1 VMDQTYSPFATAP
14 AVNHRPA
21 FDALWEKAVNH
32 GVFLLYLSLLIL
44 LLSTIDNGPLGDLV
58 KCCWLISFSALA
70 LINIG
75 SAFVAYIASL
85 ALYSPLH
92 YESMFPLLQ
101 RPDNLAM
108 PILFAAMV
116 FQVLSRNRPLRSVNP
131 YVAVLIVYFLV
142 HGLVFAPAHSAA
154 LIRNLIPFLACL
166 FAAWIG
172 FGRQEIKAFEDGL
185 IVLAWY
191 SGFVSILERTP
202 FVDRVLPFWIGD
214 PSLRPFDLYQ
224 DQWLDLHRSGGPL
237 LQPAFNGLL
246 IGMVLLIIVL
256 RSRKGITPYH
266 AFAVFFCLAGAFCTY
281 TRGVM
286 LSILLAM
293 LWFPGWPKD
302 KKQANKRRLMLLGSA
317 LVVLAAGLAAGGS
330 AVHDR
335 LGDSDNI
342 FYRFQLWGAALRLV
356 VAHPVT
362 GVGFFNFGTAMGT
375 VQQGFG
381 SLQREYRNIETGV
394 ASHNTALT
402 VVVEFGVPGLLIF
415 ILAFWKLVQRASE
428 NCSKFIGVQ
437 GASWIIAFTIVY
449 VFNSQFISCFEVTVN
464 TIFFGTL
471 GIFAGAREPFA

>member
-1 VMDQTYSPFATAP
+1 MQQSYSSFATAP
-14 AVNHRPA
+14 AVDHGPA
-21 FDALWEKAVNH
+21 FEGLWDKAVNH

-58 KCCWLISFSALA
+58 KCCWLLSFAALA
-70 LINIG
+70 FINIG
-75 SAFVAYIASL
+75 SAFVAYIGSL

-108 PILFAAMV
+108 PILFAAMA
-116 FQVLSRNRPLRSVNP
+116 FQGLSRNRQLRSVNP
-131 YVAVLIVYFLV
+131 YVAVLIVYFLA
-142 HGLVFAPAHSAA
+142 HGLIFAPEHSAA
-154 LIRNLIPFLACL
+154 LIRNIIPFLACL
-166 FAAWIG
+166 LAAWIG
-172 FGRQEIKAFEDGL
+172 FGAEEIKAFEDGL

-191 SGFVSILERTP
+191 SGLVSILERTP
-202 FVDRVLPFWIGD
+202 FVDRVLPLWIGD

-266 AFAVFFCLAGAFCTY
+266 MFATFLCLAGAFFTY
-281 TRGVM
+281 TRGVW
-286 LSILLAM
+286 LSILLAL
-293 LWFPGWPKD
+293 LWFPGWAQS
-302 KKQANKRRLMLLGSA
+302 KQQARKRRFMLVGGA
-317 LVVLAAGLAAGGS
+317 LLVLVAGLAAGGS
-330 AVHDR
+330 ATHER
-335 LGDSDNI
+335 LEDSDNI

-356 VAHPVT
+356 AKHPVT

-381 SLQREYRNIETGV
+381 SLEREYREIETGV

-402 VVVEFGVPGLLIF
+402 VLVEFGMPGFVIF
-415 ILAFWKLVQRASE
+415 ILAFWKLVQRARE
-428 NCSKFIGVQ
+428 NCSKFLGVP
-437 GASWIIAFTIVY
+437 GAGWVVAFVIVY
-449 VFNSQFISCFEVTVN
+449 VVNAQFISCFEVTVN
-464 TIFFGTL
+464 TIFFGAL
-471 GIFAGAREPFA
+471 GIVAGAREAFA

>member
-1 VMDQTYSPFATAP
+1 MDQTYSSFATAP

-32 GVFLLYLSLLIL
+32 GVFLLYLSLLLL

-70 LINIG
+70 LVNIG

-108 PILFAAMV
+108 PILFAVMV

-131 YVAVLIVYFLV
+131 YVAVLIVYFLA
-142 HGLVFAPAHSAA
+142 HGLIFAPEHSAA

-166 FAAWIG
+166 LAAWIG
-172 FGRQEIKAFEDGL
+172 FGQQEIKAFQDGL
-185 IVLAWY
+185 IILAWY
-191 SGFVSILERTP
+191 SGFVSLLERTP

-286 LSILLAM
+286 LSMLLAL

-302 KKQANKRRLMLLGSA
+302 KKQANKRRLMLLGGA
-317 LVVLAAGLAAGGS
+317 LLVLAAGLAAGGS
-330 AVHDR
+330 AVQDR

-356 VAHPVT
+356 AAHPVT
-362 GVGFFNFGTAMGT
+362 GVGFFNFGTALGT

-402 VVVEFGVPGLLIF
+402 VLVEFGVPGFVIF
-415 ILAFWKLVQRASE
+415 ILAFWKLVQRARE
-428 NCSKFIGVQ
+428 NCSKFLGIQ

>member
-1 VMDQTYSPFATAP
+1 MQQSYSSFATAP
-14 AVNHRPA
+14 AVSRAPA
-21 FDALWEKAVNH
+21 FDVLWDKAVDH

-44 LLSTIDNGPLGDLV
+44 LFSTIDNGPLGDLM

-70 LINIG
+70 VINIG
-75 SAFVAYIASL
+75 SAFVAYIGSL

-116 FQVLSRNRPLRSVNP
+116 FQVLSRNRRLRSVDP
-131 YVAVLIVYFLV
+131 YMALFIVYFLA
-142 HGLVFAPAHSAA
+142 HGLIFAPEHSAA
-154 LIRNLIPFLACL
+154 LIRNIIPFLACL

-172 FGRQEIKAFEDGL
+172 FRQQEIKAFQDGL
-185 IVLAWY
+185 ILLAWY

-202 FVDRVLPFWIGD
+202 FIDRVLPFWIGD

-266 AFAVFFCLAGAFCTY
+266 VFATFFCLAGAFFTY
-281 TRGVM
+281 TRGVL
-286 LSILLAM
+286 LSIILAL
-293 LWFPGWPKD
+293 LWFPGWPQS
-302 KKQANKRRLMLLGSA
+302 KKQANRRRLIILGGA
-317 LVVLAAGLAAGGS
+317 LLVVAAGLAAGGS

-335 LGDSDNI
+335 LEDSDNI
-342 FYRFQLWGAALRLV
+342 FYRLQLWGAALRLV
-356 VAHPVT
+356 ALHPVT

-381 SLQREYRNIETGV
+381 SLEREYRTIETGV

-402 VVVEFGVPGLLIF
+402 VVVEFGMPGLVIF
-415 ILAFWKLVQRASE
+415 ILAFWKLVQRARE
-428 NCSKFIGVQ
+428 NCFKFLGIP
-437 GASWIIAFTIVY
+437 GASWVIAFTIVY
-449 VFNSQFISCFEVTVN
+449 VVNSQFISCFEVTVN

>member
-1 VMDQTYSPFATAP
+1 MQQTYSSLATAP
-14 AVNHRPA
+14 AVSQPPV
-21 FDALWEKAVNH
+21 FDALWEKAVDH

-58 KCCWLISFSALA
+58 KCCWLLSFAALA
-70 LINIG
+70 VINIG
-75 SAFVAYIASL
+75 SAFAAYIASL

-116 FQVLSRNRPLRSVNP
+116 FQLLSRNRHLRSINP
-131 YVAVLIVYFLV
+131 YVAVLVIYFLA
-142 HGLVFAPAHSAA
+142 HGLIFAPEHSAA
-154 LIRNLIPFLACL
+154 LIRNIIPFLACV

-172 FGRQEIKAFEDGL
+172 FGQQEIKAFEDGL

-202 FVDRVLPFWIGD
+202 FIDRVLPLWIGD

-246 IGMVLLIIVL
+246 IGMVLLIIVF

-266 AFAVFFCLAGAFCTY
+266 VVATFFCLAGVFFTY
-281 TRGVM
+281 TRGAI
-286 LSILLAM
+286 LAILLA
-293 LWFPGWPKD
+293 LLLFPGWPKD
-302 KKQANKRRLMLLGSA
+302 KKQANKRRIM
-317 LVVLAAGLAAGGS
+317 LVVGAVLILVAGLAAGGS
-330 AVHDR
+330 AVHER
-335 LGDSDNI
+335 LEDSDNI

-356 VAHPVT
+356 AAHPVT

-381 SLQREYRNIETGV
+381 SLEREYRNIETGV

-402 VVVEFGVPGLLIF
+402 VVVEFGMPGLVIF
-415 ILAFWKLVQRASE
+415 LLAFWKLVQRARE
-428 NCSKFIGVQ
+428 NCSKLLGIQ
-437 GASWIIAFTIVY
+437 GASWVVAFTIVY
-449 VFNSQFISCFEVTVN
+449 VVNSQFISCFEVTVN

-471 GIFAGAREPFA
+471 GILAGARETFS

>member
-1 VMDQTYSPFATAP
+1 MQQSYSSLATAP
-14 AVNHRPA
+14 AVNQPPV

-44 LLSTIDNGPLGDLV
+44 LFSTVDNGPLGDLV
-58 KCCWLISFSALA
+58 KCCWLLSFSALA
-70 LINIG
+70 VINIG

-101 RPDNLAM
+101 RPDNLAV
-108 PILFAAMV
+108 PILFAAMA
-116 FQVLSRNRPLRSVNP
+116 FQVLSRNRHLRSVNP
-131 YVAVLIVYFLV
+131 YVAVLIVYFLA
-142 HGLVFAPAHSAA
+142 HGLIFAPEHAAA
-154 LIRNLIPFLACL
+154 LIRNIIPFLACL

-172 FGRQEIKAFEDGL
+172 FDQREIKAFQDGL
-185 IVLAWY
+185 IGLAWY

-266 AFAVFFCLAGAFCTY
+266 AVATFFCLAGAFFTY
-281 TRGVM
+281 TRGV
-286 LSILLAM
+286 LLAILLAL
-293 LWFPGWPKD
+293 LWFPGWPQS
-302 KKQANKRRLMLLGSA
+302 KKQANKRRII
-317 LVVLAAGLAAGGS
+317 LVVSAVLILAAGLAAGGS
-330 AVHDR
+330 AVHER
-335 LGDSDNI
+335 LEDSDNI

-356 VAHPVT
+356 AMHPVT
-362 GVGFFNFGTAMGT
+362 GVGFFNFGTAMGS

-381 SLQREYRNIETGV
+381 SLQREYHDIETGV

-402 VVVEFGVPGLLIF
+402 VLVEFGMPGLVIF
-415 ILAFWKLVQRASE
+415 VLAFWKLVQQAKE
-428 NCSKFIGVQ
+428 NCSKFLGIQ

-449 VFNSQFISCFEVTVN
+449 VFNSLFISCFEVTVN

-471 GIFAGAREPFA
+471 GILAGAREAFA